1 MKTACLTVCVVTTV
15 AGTCLTVAV
24 AVPRDR
30 GAAEDPGATV
40 IPLAPVTTL
49 AAMVTMLAQE
59 EAARGLLP
67 VVVVMVMVWPGF

>member
-15 AGTCLTVAV
+15 AGTCLTA

-40 IPLAPVTTL
+40 ISLAPVTL
-49 AAMVTMLAQE
+49 AAMVMMLAHE

-67 VVVVMVMVWPGF
+67 VVVVMVMV